1 MKLKSLRSTT
11 TEKQNNTD
19 MKSKRGRFWGKL
31 DAGTGTSAP
40 RIWGKIL
47 ALSILAH
54 VTGVVAFF
62 PILIARAAHVI
73 PHLNNDISKR
83 NSTGKIVPHR
93 LE

>member
-1 MKLKSLRSTT
+1 MK
-11 TEKQNNTD
+11 KQNN
-19 MKSKRGRFWGKL
+19 MEMESKRGRFWGKL
-31 DAGTGTSAP
+31 DAGAGTSAP

-47 ALSILAH
+47 APNPSA

-83 NSTGKIVPHR
+83 NSTGEIVPHVD
-93 LE
+93 